1 MEQKTSI
8 SVEVKKTL
16 QAFDN
21 DVILEANP
29 FLFKRIQAKRQ
40 SSRNHGF
47 ALKINLKSI
56 ALALLVIM
64 NLATAVYYYEWN
76 TKKNLHERLVSN
88 LKEDLKIEQSQN
100 IF

>member
-1 MEQKTSI
+1 MKQITSV
-8 SVEVKKTL
+8 SEEVEKTL

-21 DVILEANP
+21 EVILEANP
-29 FLFKRIQAKRQ
+29 FLLTSIQAKRQ
-40 SSRNHGF
+40 SRGNQGF

-88 LKEDLKIEQSQN
+88 LKEELKIDQSHN